1 MAALKPDV
9 RIFED
14 LDALSEAAAVL
25 FVGACAQAIRS
36 RGRAL
41 VALSGGSTP
50 EKLYELLAKSPYAE
64 QIGWTHV
71 HIFWGDER
79 CVPPEDPES
88 NYRQANDALL
98 SHVPI
103 PKENVHRIQGE
114 ADPRDAAMT
123 YALALRA
130 FASPPL
136 SWPRFDL
143 VLLGMGE
150 DGHTASLFPG
160 SPVNITAPTA
170 AVTAQYQGRPAN
182 RVTITPVLLN
192 QARLLVFMVSGE
204 SKSQTLADVLNGGYD
219 PARLPAQRI
228 RPVDGQLIWM
238 VDEPTASRL

>member
-1 MAALKPDV
+1 MAIVKPDV
-9 RIFED
+9 RIYED
-14 LDALSEAAAVL
+14 LEALSEAAAVL
-25 FVGACAQAIRS
+25 FVDACAQAVQS

-50 EKLYELLAKSPYAE
+50 QKLYELLAKSPYME
-64 QIGWTHV
+64 QVNWPRV

-79 CVPPEDPES
+79 CVPPENVES
-88 NYRQANDALL
+88 NYRQATDALL
-98 SHVPI
+98 SRVPI
-103 PKENVHRIQGE
+103 PKENVHRILGE
-114 ADPRDAAMT
+114 ADPPDAAMT
-123 YALALRA
+123 YALTLKT

-160 SPVNITAPTA
+160 SPVIITAPTA

-182 RVTITPVLLN
+182 RVTITPVLFN
-192 QARLLVFMVSGE
+192 QARLVVFLVSGE
-204 SKSQTLADVLNGGYD
+204 SKSQTLANVLYGEYD
-219 PARLPAQRI
+219 PNLLPAQRI

-238 VDEPTASRL
+238 VDRAAASEL